1 MSQSRSS
8 DIKRRGF
15 SVDEVA
21 EPYGVSRQKVYDAI
35 NDGLLYSFKVGHRR
49 IIPQFA
55 LEAWERG
62 ELSKATME

>member
-8 DIKRRGF
+8 NIQRRGF

-21 EPYGVSRQKVYDAI
+21 EAYGVSRQKVYDAI
-35 NDGLLYSFKVGHRR
+35 NDGFLYSFKVGHRR

-62 ELSKATME
+62 ELSKSATE